1 MRDLERIRE
10 RRTYRVEGGHVRMIG
25 LVALLLLV
33 GTFYVGMKFG
43 TPENGDPAENAAAS
57 DGESHLLLMNEPKTP
72 FSAPALQYESVL
84 GESADGAITL
94 AMPSQ
99 PSPVQPTRAQR
110 APMHKKPSM
119 PATAT
124 AAPLPQLK
132 ATETAKSK
140 PAEIAKPSMPAMP
153 SASTST
159 ANAPGATQT
168 GYTLQVKAFRT
179 EEAAKRFNQE
189 LRQNGY
195 DAFVVRSEIPE
206 KGTWYRVRVGQ
217 YASLMKATE
226 YQYHFESKE
235 GLSTFVSPL

>member
-1 MRDLERIRE
+1 
-10 RRTYRVEGGHVRMIG
+10 
-25 LVALLLLV
+25 
-33 GTFYVGMKFG
+33 MKFG
-43 TPENGDPAENAAAS
+43 TPDSGSGIETAAAS
-57 DGESHLLLMNEPKTP
+57 EGESRLLLINDPKTP
-72 FSAPALQYESVL
+72 ISTPSLQYESVL
-84 GESADGAITL
+84 GESGDGAITL

-99 PSPVQPTRAQR
+99 PSEVPPTRAQR

-119 PATAT
+119 PVTAT
-124 AAPLPQLK
+124 AAPAQQVKKDPPE
-132 ATETAKSK
+132 ATGAAIQRK
-140 PAEIAKPSMPAMP
+140 PAMPAMP
-153 SASTST
+153 STAASVAG
-159 ANAPGATQT
+159 ANPT

-179 EEAAKRFNQE
+179 EEAAKKFNQE